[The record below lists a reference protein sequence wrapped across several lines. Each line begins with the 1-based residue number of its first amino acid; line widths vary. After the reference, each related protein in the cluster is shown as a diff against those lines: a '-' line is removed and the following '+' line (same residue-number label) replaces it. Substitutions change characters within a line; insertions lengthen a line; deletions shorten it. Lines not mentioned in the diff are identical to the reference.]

1 MTEKSIPRK
10 VIYIDMDNVLVD
22 FQTGIDRLP
31 KAIRALHPNDE
42 DIDEVEGIFSLM
54 EPNEG
59 AIEAYKLLNQHHD
72 VYILSTAPWKN
83 HSAWSDKVAW
93 VQLHLGKEEGEPA
106 WKRLILSHHKNL
118 NIGDYLIDDRLANG
132 AGKFQGEL
140 IHFGPA
146 NSFDKRAGDFPD
158 WDSVIAY
165 FRMNGLL
172 PDS

>member
-1 MTEKSIPRK
+1 MAIRRK
-10 VIYIDMDNVLVD
+10 TIYIDMDNVLVN

-31 KAIRALHPNDE
+31 AAIRELHPGDK

-54 EPNEG
+54 DPNPG
-59 AIEAYKLLNQHHD
+59 AVDAYKLLAAHHD

-118 NIGDYLIDDRLANG
+118 NKGHYLIDDRLANG
-132 AGKFQGEL
+132 AGKFKGKL

-146 NSFDKRAGDFPD
+146 NAKDQRAGDFPD
-158 WDSVIAY
+158 WDSVVAF
-165 FRMNGLL
+165 FRKKRLL
-172 PDS
+172 PAA